1 MSNIKTGKK
10 IILITLGILLILSL
24 LVGASY
30 AYYIVTHSQTN
41 SNIVKST
48 CISLSLTNEQN
59 DISLDKQYPISDEA
73 GKALTPYSFTITN
86 TCRNAI
92 SYNLN
97 LEMLEGTTLN
107 SKYVKTML
115 NDNIVNLA
123 SLDTTDTSITTSTE
137 SRTLTKGA
145 LASEES
151 INYEFRMWM
160 DSNTEADTNS
170 MNKEFLAKIV
180 VTGVPTKTYN
190 FDYTGAVQTFTVP
203 QSGTY
208 KIETWGASGNDK
220 ASWNTGDSSSIVE
233 NSYGLGGYTTGKIV
247 LNKDVKLYVY
257 VGGKNSYNGGG
268 LGEAQGGGATDIR
281 TTENNLYSRIIV
293 AGGGGGGLFEGKAIS
308 TLVQRGSAG
317 GLDGYDADAIVN
329 KSASSSGATTGF
341 SGFGASQ
348 YAGGKTGT
356 IGYFD
361 YVSSMDGSF
370 GKGGEHLDSTSAPKY
385 TSSGGGGGWYG
396 GGHGRHPGG
405 TWPGGGGGSSYISG
419 HPGCLAVS
427 SSTSTDLKNGCT
439 ENSTSLECSISYT
452 GYYFTDTVMIDG
464 DGYKWTTEKGAY
476 TGMPSHDGTGTITGN
491 SGNGYARITY
501 IG

>member
-1 MSNIKTGKK
+1 MSNIKTSKK
-10 IILITLGILLILSL
+10 IILITLGILLVLSL
-24 LVGASY
+24 LVGVSY

-73 GKALTPYSFTITN
+73 GASLTPYSFTITN

-97 LEMLEGTTLN
+97 LEMLEGTTLD

-123 SLDTTDTSITTSTE
+123 TLDATDTSINTSTE
-137 SRTLTKGA
+137 AKT
-145 LASEES
+145 LASGILASTKS

-160 DSNTEADTNS
+160 DSNTEADSNS

-180 VTGVPTKTYN
+180 VTGVPIKSYD
-190 FDYTGAVQTFTVP
+190 FEYTGAVQTFTVP
-203 QSGTY
+203 QTGTY
-208 KIETWGASGNDK
+208 KIEVWGASGYDK
-220 ASWNTGDSSSIVE
+220 QCGNYNATECNMPDVLKD
-233 NSYGLGGYTTGKIV
+233 SYGLGAYVSGI
-247 LNKDVKLYVY
+247 LNVSKDNILYVY
-257 VGGKNSYNGGG
+257 VGGNNFYNGGG
-268 LGEAQGGGATDIR
+268 RGEARGGGATDIR
-281 TTENNLYSRIIV
+281 MVKDSLNSRIMV
-293 AGGGGGGLFEGKAIS
+293 AGGGGGGMYARNASIVSIGN
-308 TLVQRGSAG
+308 AG
-317 GLDGYDADAIVN
+317 GLTGYDADAIIT
-329 KSASSSGATTGF
+329 SSSNGQTRNF
-341 SGFGASQ
+341 SGHGGTQ
-348 YAGGKTGT
+348 YSGGKAG
-356 IGYFD
+356 IYGY
-361 YVSSMDGSF
+361 YEYSEVMDGSF
-370 GKGGEHLDSTSAPKY
+370 GQGGEGPKGDA
-385 TSSGGGGGWYG
+385 SSGGGGWYG
-396 GGHGRHPGG
+396 GGQGRHTGG

-427 SSTSTDLKNGCT
+427 SSTSTNLKNGCT

-464 DGYKWTTEKGAY
+464 AGYKWTTEKGAY

-491 SGNGYARITY
+491 LGNGYARITY